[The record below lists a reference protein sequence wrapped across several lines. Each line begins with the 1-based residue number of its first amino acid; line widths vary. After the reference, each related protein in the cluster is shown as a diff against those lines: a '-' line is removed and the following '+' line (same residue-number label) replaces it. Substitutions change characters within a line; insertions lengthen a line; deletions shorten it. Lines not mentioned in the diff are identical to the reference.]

1 MIALLYDDL
10 FLEHGVPWHPEN
22 AERLRA
28 VKRRLEDNGLWYE
41 MAPLG
46 FSPAEPHQLAWV
58 HEEEY
63 LEDLEATAGKQ
74 HAFDAD
80 TIATERTWEVAR
92 WAAGACI
99 TAAEAVAISPGLH
112 AVCLV
117 RPPGHHALPGR
128 AMGFCFLNNAALA
141 AEAARR
147 SGAARVA
154 ICDFDAHHGNGLQ
167 EIFYARDD
175 VLYLSIHQR
184 EIFPGTGTVDEL
196 GVDAGFGLNV
206 NVPLPAGA
214 EGRHF
219 LRTWEELF
227 APLLSRF
234 RPELLILEAGYDA
247 HWRDP
252 LTDMCLRAD
261 DYYDLVN
268 RARALAEQVCAGRMQ
283 IILEGGYDPEALALC
298 VEDTVRALLAEPIE
312 EKDKP
317 ASPPHARQTARVEQ
331 YLEHALAIHRERL
344 GLA

>member
-1 MIALLYDDL
+1 MIALLYDDC

-28 VKRRLEDNGLWYE
+28 VKCRLEDNGLWYE
-41 MAPLG
+41 MAPLA
-46 FSPAEPHQLAWV
+46 FSPAEREQLAWV
-58 HEEEY
+58 HEEGY
-63 LEDLEATAGKQ
+63 LDDLEATAGKQ
-74 HAFDAD
+74 QAFDPD

-92 WAAGACI
+92 WAAGACLA
-99 TAAEAVAISPGLH
+99 AAEALAVSPGLQ
-112 AVCLV
+112 ALCLV

-147 SGAARVA
+147 SGAPRVA
-154 ICDFDAHHGNGLQ
+154 IYDFDAHHGNGLQ

-214 EGRHF
+214 RGDHY
-219 LRTWEELF
+219 LRVWEELF
-227 APLLSRF
+227 APLLRRF
-234 RPELLILEAGYDA
+234 QPNLLILEAGYDA

-252 LTDMCLRAD
+252 LTDLNLRAD
-261 DYYDLVN
+261 DYYDLVT

-283 IILEGGYDPEALALC
+283 VILEGGYDYQALALC
-298 VEDTVRALLAEPIE
+298 LEDTVRALLGEPLQE
-312 EKDKP
+312 QDTP
-317 ASPPHARQTARVEQ
+317 APPRHALQTARVEQ
-331 YLEHALAIHRERL
+331 YLEHALALHRERL